1 MAARLKNISEILEA
15 SGEQNLSSII
25 VESQDKDPSNL
36 VIDSNL
42 ARKDI
47 LNTDFIENK
56 NTNSR
61 SLHLNFSINKQS
73 FEIPEDFCQNEIL

>member
-1 MAARLKNISEILEA
+1 M
-15 SGEQNLSSII
+15 SSII

-47 LNTDFIENK
+47 LNSDLIENK
-56 NTNSR
+56 NSNSR

-73 FEIPEDFCQNEIL
+73 FEIPEDFYQNEKLEGMPINNYRPKSSA